1 MKYHG
6 TGEWTDDQ
14 LLASYALCIVQKG
27 YHHMGKIKADGRTG
41 VVTSIHGDASTFD
54 YDALTRIVL
63 VAHQMGVRISVGSSG
78 PRMIKLRA
86 HARYTSDD
94 KNGEL
99 CICHRHPS
107 LDFLA
112 SECKRWEL
120 PPVIKYTEEDYL
132 VARRRGE
139 YDKAAE
145 IARCLLYRED
155 GSEDPRWVG
164 VEQRMKD
171 LGSNGGNDD

>member
-1 MKYHG
+1 MKTETKPTRHPELLRRIEEAREHMKYHG

-27 YHHMGKIKADGRTG
+27 YHHLGKIKADGRTG

-99 CICHRHPS
+99 CVCHRHPS

-112 SECKRWEL
+112 SECERWAFKTEL
-120 PPVIKYTEEDYL
+120 
-132 VARRRGE
+132 
-139 YDKAAE
+139 AE
-145 IARCLLYRED
+145 
-155 GSEDPRWVG
+155 
-164 VEQRMKD
+164 
-171 LGSNGGNDD
+171 